1 MSKKTTEG
9 DELVEEPENNGTA
22 SDLETDD
29 VDSVESLDSE
39 EEQTE
44 EKNTDSFFTPSPATT
59 ITISEGLITVGG
71 TTFGALFSL
80 YLSARNFYDD
90 IEVGLV
96 FWVIIVMAAAGLL
109 VGLYGKYRYEKYS
122 NRYTDA

>member
-1 MSKKTTEG
+1 MSEKTSEG

-44 EKNTDSFFTPSPATT
+44 EKKHRF
-59 ITISEGLITVGG
+59 LLHTV
-71 TTFGALFSL
+71 TC
-80 YLSARNFYDD
+80 YDNYN
-90 IEVGLV
+90 L
-96 FWVIIVMAAAGLL
+96 
-109 VGLYGKYRYEKYS
+109 
-122 NRYTDA
+122 